1 MGKCDC
7 GAETDW
13 RETGSTWLCVSCRSE
28 EIEKASGELKDGLK
42 KMAQAM
48 AGLQR
53 LKVDTAS
60 LSGLIES
67 LKREINRLE
76 ASNS

>member
-13 RETGSTWLCVSCRSE
+13 QERGSTWLCVSCRSE
-28 EIEKASGELKDGLK
+28 EIEKAAVELKDGLA
-42 KMAQAM
+42 KMEQAM

-67 LKREINRLE
+67 LKREISRLE